1 MIMFSLFSS
10 DASANQVRSAYS
22 LNRQANQVAQT
33 NPALAA
39 ELRMRAHATYQSTS
53 IAFIFGAKK
62 KTAKLGRSVSA
73 LNSKANR
80 IAQSKPELAIQ
91 LRMQAAYA

>member
-1 MIMFSLFSS
+1 MIMFSLFARGESG
-10 DASANQVRSAYS
+10 RTAYS
-22 LNRQANQVAQT
+22 LNREANQVAQS

-39 ELRMRAHATYQSTS
+39 ELRMRAYSVYQL
-53 IAFIFGAKK
+53 AGNPVAGKK
-62 KTAKLGRSVSA
+62 QAVSKPKRSASA
-73 LNSKANR
+73 LNSRANR

>member
-1 MIMFSLFSS
+1 MFSLFSLGK
-10 DASANQVRSAYS
+10 AAGPVRTAYS
-22 LNRQANQVAQT
+22 LNRQANQVAQS

-39 ELRMRAHATYQSTS
+39 ELRLRAYAPQK
-53 IAFIFGAKK
+53 AAKSAVIRQK
-62 KTAKLGRSVSA
+62 QAAVAPAARSRFA

-91 LRMQAAYA
+91 LRLQAAYA

>member
-1 MIMFSLFSS
+1 MFSLFSS
-10 DASANQVRSAYS
+10 GKAASPVQTAYS
-22 LNRQANQVAQT
+22 LHRQANQVAQT

-39 ELRMRAHATYQSTS
+39 ELRLRAYTPQKAAPVVARQKQATV
-53 IAFIFGAKK
+53 APA
-62 KTAKLGRSVSA
+62 GRSPFA

-91 LRMQAAYA
+91 LRLQAAYA

>member
-1 MIMFSLFSS
+1 MFSLFSS
-10 DASANQVRSAYS
+10 SKDGSRVQTAYS
-22 LNRQANQVAQT
+22 LNRQANQVAQS

-39 ELRMRAHATYQSTS
+39 ELRLRAYAPQKAAVPAVIHQKQAAVVPT
-53 IAFIFGAKK
+53 
-62 KTAKLGRSVSA
+62 GRSRFA

-91 LRMQAAYA
+91 LRLQAAYA